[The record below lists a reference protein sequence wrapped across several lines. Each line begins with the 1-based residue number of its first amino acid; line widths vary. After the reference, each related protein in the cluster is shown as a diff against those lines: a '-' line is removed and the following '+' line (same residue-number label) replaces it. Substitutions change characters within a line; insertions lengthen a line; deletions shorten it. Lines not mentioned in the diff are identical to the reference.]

1 VFGMKKK
8 LIRQVPIFADL
19 PQTAIDALAAE
30 LKECDYPPNTTLFH
44 EGDFGDRFYIVVEGE
59 IAIIKAMDSSEERLL
74 AVRGAGQFVG
84 EMSLLNPDGLRT
96 ASARV
101 IKQAHLLELSR
112 ADFNTLIQRE
122 PALAYGML
130 AVLSLRLQDAHN
142 KTIQDLKE
150 KNRELS
156 EAYEYLK
163 AAQEQIIEKRTLE
176 RELMQARE
184 IQESMLPT
192 IIPQLE
198 GFEVGASMVPARMV
212 GGDFYDLIAFTP
224 NRLAIVVGD
233 VAGKGVPAALFM
245 ALTRSLVRVEA
256 HPNASPERVLKRVN
270 HHLLEMNATGLFVTI
285 LYGVLDRESRQFAYV
300 RAGHEHPLLWDANGA
315 ILPIQLGA
323 GQALGWL
330 DKPVLER
337 VNLTIPSGGGML
349 LMSDGVTEASDPQ
362 GNLFGRERLAAL
374 IPSRVNQPVSALMS
388 GLMQDLDDFQTSA
401 PQADD
406 ITMIAV
412 RAHEDTSINL
422 PSQ

>member
-1 VFGMKKK
+1 
-8 LIRQVPIFADL
+8 
-19 PQTAIDALAAE
+19 
-30 LKECDYPPNTTLFH
+30 
-44 EGDFGDRFYIVVEGE
+44 
-59 IAIIKAMDSSEERLL
+59 MDTPEERLV
-74 AVRGAGQFVG
+74 AMRGAGQFIG

-101 IKQAHLLELSR
+101 MKQAHLLELSR
-112 ADFNTLIQRE
+112 ADFNTLIQHE

-142 KTIQDLKE
+142 KTIQDLRE
-150 KNRELS
+150 KNRELT
-156 EAYEYLK
+156 EAYENLK

-192 IIPQLE
+192 VIPQLE
-198 GFEVGASMVPARMV
+198 GLEVGVSMVPARMV
-212 GGDFYDLIAFTP
+212 GGDFYDVIAFTP
-224 NRLAIVVGD
+224 KQLAIVVGD

-285 LYGVLDRESRQFAYV
+285 LYGILDRESRKFTYV
-300 RAGHEHPLLWDANGA
+300 RAGHEHPLLWDAEGA
-315 ILPIQLGA
+315 ILPIQTGA

-330 DKPVLER
+330 DTPALEPVT
-337 VNLTIPSGGGML
+337 LTIPTGGGML
-349 LMSDGVTEASDPQ
+349 LMSDGVTEANDPQ

-374 IPSRVNQPVSALMS
+374 IPSRVEEPAQALLS
-388 GLMQDLDDFQTSA
+388 SLMQELWDFQAPA

-412 RAHEDTSINL
+412 RVTV
-422 PSQ
+422 